1 MQRIIAALLT
11 IACLSLATWPGA
23 RAIQAGQTGQAG
35 SDMAGEVYIKLR
47 GIDGKMYDVAE
58 MKGQVVL
65 VSFGATWCT
74 PCMTELQ
81 ALEELRKEYHDK
93 PVKFLW
99 VSLDQRE
106 HMSDRDLRDFAKAN
120 RLTFT
125 VLRDAT
131 QLTYAQFSTSM
142 RLPYVVFFDRE
153 GRLAS
158 PKHVGMAKP
167 EEYKKIIR
175 TNLDKLLTTEMAQPA
190 TSAK

>member
-1 MQRIIAALLT
+1 MPKILAALL
-11 IACLSLATWPGA
+11 IAACTMAASICAAPS
-23 RAIQAGQTGQAG
+23 GQTGSAFT
-35 SDMAGEVYIKLR
+35 DAVYIKLR

-58 MKGQVVL
+58 MKGEVVL

-106 HMSDRDLRDFAKAN
+106 HMSDRDLRDFARAQK
-120 RLTFT
+120 LSFT

-153 GRLAS
+153 GRLAA
-158 PKHVGMAKP
+158 PKHVGMAQP

-175 TNLDKLLTTEMAQPA
+175 TNLDRLLMTEAGSPE
-190 TSAK
+190 TSAR

>member
-1 MQRIIAALLT
+1 MQKILAGLLIT
-11 IACLSLATWPGA
+11 AGMMCATLGGA
-23 RAIQAGQTGQAG
+23 RATQSASALT
-35 SDMAGEVYIKLR
+35 DTVYIKLR

-81 ALEELRKEYHDK
+81 ALEELRKEYSDK

-106 HMSDRDLRDFAKAN
+106 HMSDRDLRDFAKSN
-120 RLTFT
+120 RLSFT

-131 QLTYAQFSTSM
+131 QLTYAQFSTSI
-142 RLPYVVFFDRE
+142 RLPYVVFFDKE
-153 GRLAS
+153 GRLAA
-158 PKHVGMAKP
+158 PKHVGMARP

-175 TNLDKLLTTEMAQPA
+175 TNLDKLLTTQAGSPA
-190 TSAK
+190 ANAK